1 VIPVRSALMTNA
13 RHPAENAI
21 ADNDAVRDRLIDAAE
36 ACFKRFG
43 VMKTTVEDIAGAA
56 GVSRATVY
64 RYATGRDELI
74 LGVLLRSADKFFD
87 RLGRRLGRADDI
99 GEALVEGILYTLDQV
114 RADENL
120 TLLFA
125 PEVAGMTGSIAGA
138 AEALFRRS
146 AEYLA
151 PFVEAAQG
159 SGQLRADIDAGE
171 LAEWLIRVILSLLTV
186 QGPRPRTRAQTRA
199 LLHDFLVPALLP
211 R

>member
-1 VIPVRSALMTNA
+1 MIPVRSALVADA
-13 RHPAENAI
+13 RRPAENAL
-21 ADNDAVRDRLIDAAE
+21 AENDVVRERLIDAAE

-43 VMKTTVEDIAGAA
+43 VMKTTVEDIAAAA

-74 LGVLLRSADKFFD
+74 LGVLLRSADRFFD
-87 RLGRRLGRADDI
+87 RLGRRLGRADDV

-114 RADENL
+114 RTDENL

-125 PEVAGMTGSIAGA
+125 PEAAGITGSIAGA

-151 PFVEAAQG
+151 PLVEAAQG
-159 SGQLRADIDAGE
+159 AGQLRADIDAGE

-199 LLHDFLVPALLP
+199 LLHDFLVPALIP